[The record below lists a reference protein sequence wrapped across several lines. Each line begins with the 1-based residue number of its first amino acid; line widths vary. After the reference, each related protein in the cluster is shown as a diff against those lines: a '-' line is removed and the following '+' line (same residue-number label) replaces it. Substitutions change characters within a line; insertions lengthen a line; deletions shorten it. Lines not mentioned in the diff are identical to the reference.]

1 MFRIVRWSSFFLV
14 ESSDV
19 YWQQMLRPAV
29 SLLCIAASSEA
40 QVSQP
45 TDYYRN
51 AGERIHSYVVRT
63 YTDPSRISWLLL
75 DSAVDHWSGAPT
87 QWDRSVQ
94 SYSIRVASGMGR
106 RVVSNTAQLAFE
118 SVLREDSRYRRSGD
132 TRFKTRVLF
141 ALSHS
146 VLAYRPDG
154 SVEPMYG
161 RMAAGVV
168 TAATSSTWHPRSI
181 SASCLL
187 SGAATAA
194 IDRAGGNLLTEFEPD
209 LKRFGWKV
217 WRTLHGK

>member
-1 MFRIVRWSSFFLV
+1 
-14 ESSDV
+14 
-19 YWQQMLRPAV
+19 MLRPAV
-29 SLLCIAASSEA
+29 FLLLIASSAEA
-40 QVSQP
+40 QVSQSP
-45 TDYYRN
+45 DYYRN

-63 YTDPSRISWLLL
+63 YTDPSRISWILV

-87 QWDRSVQ
+87 QWDRSAQ
-94 SYSIRVASGMGR
+94 SYSFRVASGFGR
-106 RVVSNTAQLAFE
+106 RIVGNTAQLAFE
-118 SVLREDSRYRRSGD
+118 SLLHEDSRYRRSGD

-161 RMAAGVV
+161 RMAAGLA
-168 TAATSSTWHPRSI
+168 TAATSSTWHPQSI
-181 SASCLL
+181 SATCLL
-187 SGAATAA
+187 NGAAAAA